1 MRETIN
7 PQLKFCQVDIS
18 QIKFDLKS
26 RDDMPKILRGLQH
39 IYITE
44 EVREQIFKLLE
55 EQVSPET
62 NKSNGRPGMELW
74 SILVLGVIRL
84 DLNCDYDRL
93 HELSNNHR
101 VLRQMLGHSDFAD
114 ESYYNLQTLKD
125 NISLLT
131 PELLEKINQIIVT
144 GGHALVKKKAN
155 EELLGRCDSFVVETN
170 VHYPTDTNLLFDAIR
185 KVIQQTSMLC
195 NSNGLSDF
203 RQSTYN
209 IKQIKNNMRRAQE
222 TRRRNVNAPSIVTEN
237 NIIQAHQEYINA
249 CNTQLLRVTA
259 LLTKIEAIKT
269 LSISDV
275 ALAKIIRG
283 YIVHAERQ
291 IDQIERRVIHGEII
305 SHNEKV
311 FSIFEP
317 HTEWISK
324 GKAGVPV
331 ELGLRVCI
339 MEDQHQFILHHKV
352 MEKETDDKVTVI
364 MVRDSQ
370 TKSPKLKGVSFDKGF
385 HSKDNQET
393 LKDILDLV
401 ALPRKGKL
409 SIASKTIESSD
420 EFRYARKKHS
430 AVESAINAL
439 EVHGLDI
446 CRDRGIHGFKRYVA
460 LAVVTRNIHRIGDIL
475 HKQEQ
480 EQIKFNRRKA
490 KMLRVADAISQQQ
503 AA

>member
-7 PQLKFCQVDIS
+7 PQLKFGQVDIS

-39 IYITE
+39 IYITD
-44 EVREQIFKLLE
+44 EVREPIFKLLE
-55 EQVSPET
+55 EQVSPNT
-62 NKSNGRPGMELW
+62 SKNNGRPGMELW

-114 ESYYNLQTLKD
+114 ETYYNLQTLKD

-131 PELLEKINQIIVT
+131 PELLEQINQIIVT

-155 EELLGRCDSFVVETN
+155 EVLLGRCDSFVVETN
-170 VHYPTDTNLLFDAIR
+170 VHYPTDTNLLFDAMR
-185 KVIQQTSMLC
+185 KVIQQTAILC
-195 NSNGLSDF
+195 ESNDLSDF
-203 RQSTYN
+203 RQYAYN
-209 IKQIKNNMRRAQE
+209 IRQLKNSMRTAQK
-222 TRRRNVNAPSIVTEN
+222 TRRRNVTTPSIIAEN
-237 NIIQAHQEYINA
+237 NLVKAHQEYINIS
-249 CNTQLLRVTA
+249 NLQLLRVTT
-259 LLTKIEAIKT
+259 LLEQIENIKT
-269 LSISDV
+269 LSVSDV
-275 ALAKIIRG
+275 TLTKIIRG

-291 IDQIERRVIHGEII
+291 VDQIERRVINGEII
-305 SHNEKV
+305 PHNEKV

-331 ELGLRVCI
+331 EFGLRVCI

-352 MEKETDDKVTVI
+352 MEKETDDKVTVS
-364 MVRDSQ
+364 MVKNSQ
-370 TKSPKLKGVSFDKGF
+370 TKFPKLKGVSFDKGF

-409 SIASKTIESSD
+409 SIASKVIENTE
-420 EFRYARKKHS
+420 EFKHARKKHS

-439 EVHGLDI
+439 EVHGLDV
-446 CRDRGIHGFKRYVA
+446 CKDHGIHGFKRYVA

-480 EQIKFNRRKA
+480 TIFNRRKT
-490 KMLRVADAISQQQ
+490 KMSQVADAISQQQ

>member
-7 PQLKFCQVDIS
+7 PQLKFGQVDIS

-39 IYITE
+39 IYITD
-44 EVREQIFKLLE
+44 EVRAPIFKLLE
-55 EQVSPET
+55 QQVSPKA

-93 HELSNNHR
+93 HELSNSHK
-101 VLRQMLGHSDFAD
+101 VLRQMLGHGDFMD

-125 NISLLT
+125 NIRLLT
-131 PELLEKINQIIVT
+131 PELLEQINQIVVT
-144 GGHALVKKKAN
+144 GGHALVKKKAD
-155 EELLGRCDSFVVETN
+155 EALLGRCDSFVVETN
-170 VHYPTDTNLLFDAIR
+170 VHYPTDTNLLFDAMR
-185 KVIQQTSMLC
+185 KILQQTAVLC
-195 NSNGLSDF
+195 NSNNSSDF
-203 RQSTYN
+203 RQSAYN
-209 IKQIKNNMRRAQE
+209 IRQIKNSMRKAQK
-222 TRRRNVNAPSIVTEN
+222 TRRRNVTAPSIVAEN
-237 NIIQAHQEYINA
+237 NIIKAHLEYMNA
-249 CNTQLLRVTA
+249 CNIQLLRVATV
-259 LLTKIEAIKT
+259 LEQIDAIKSLNIT
-269 LSISDV
+269 NL
-275 ALAKIIRG
+275 ALTGIIRG

-305 SHNEKV
+305 PHNEKV

-352 MEKETDDKVTVI
+352 MTKETDDKITVE
-364 MVRDSQ
+364 MVKNSQ
-370 TKSPKLKGVSFDKGF
+370 IKFPELNGVSFDKGF
-385 HSKDNQET
+385 HSKDNQEA
-393 LKDILDLV
+393 LKNILDLV

-409 SIASKTIESSD
+409 SISAKAIEGAK
-420 EFRYARKKHS
+420 EFCNARKKHS

-439 EVHGLDI
+439 EVHGLDV
-446 CRDRGIHGFKRYVA
+446 CRDHSIHGVKRYVA

-480 EQIKFNRRKA
+480 IKINRRKV
-490 KMLRVADAISQQQ
+490 KMLKVADAISQQK

>member
-1 MRETIN
+1 
-7 PQLKFCQVDIS
+7 
-18 QIKFDLKS
+18 
-26 RDDMPKILRGLQH
+26 MPKILRGLQH

-44 EVREQIFKLLE
+44 EVREPIFKILE

-62 NKSNGRPGMELW
+62 NK
-74 SILVLGVIRL
+74 
-84 DLNCDYDRL
+84 
-93 HELSNNHR
+93 
-101 VLRQMLGHSDFAD
+101 
-114 ESYYNLQTLKD
+114 
-125 NISLLT
+125 
-131 PELLEKINQIIVT
+131 
-144 GGHALVKKKAN
+144 
-155 EELLGRCDSFVVETN
+155 
-170 VHYPTDTNLLFDAIR
+170 
-185 KVIQQTSMLC
+185 
-195 NSNGLSDF
+195 SNGLSDF

-209 IKQIKNNMRRAQE
+209 IKQIKNNMRRAQK

-352 MEKETDDKVTVI
+352 MEKETDDKVTEV
-364 MVRDSQ
+364 
-370 TKSPKLKGVSFDKGF
+370 TF
-385 HSKDNQET
+385 
-393 LKDILDLV
+393 
-401 ALPRKGKL
+401 
-409 SIASKTIESSD
+409 
-420 EFRYARKKHS
+420 Y
-430 AVESAINAL
+430 IN
-439 EVHGLDI
+439 
-446 CRDRGIHGFKRYVA
+446 K
-460 LAVVTRNIHRIGDIL
+460 N
-475 HKQEQ
+475 K
-480 EQIKFNRRKA
+480 
-490 KMLRVADAISQQQ
+490 
-503 AA
+503 